1 MQSAMELPHSCLTV
15 PAHEMSF
22 TLRRATGVTLQHH
35 EILPLPRKISLMIDR
50 NVIYNARSNR
60 RRPPTSPNTAPAT
73 KNDSPDESSSHMK
86 YHLHCA
92 DQQKSS
98 SNITKPKASSIEKIQ
113 SRLNFSIEDGF
124 CLKNNRFF
132 NRSKFSNCDR
142 KINTNLFQKSID
154 KSVDFFCVSFDF
166 FWLQNILVCP
176 APRFI

>member
-35 EILPLPRKISLMIDR
+35 EILPLPRKISLIIDR
-50 NVIYNARSNR
+50 NVIYNARSDR

-113 SRLNFSIEDGF
+113 SRLNFCSRRWILSKKHSIF
-124 CLKNNRFF
+124 QSVQIFKL
-132 NRSKFSNCDR
+132 RSKN
-142 KINTNLFQKSID
+142 Q
-154 KSVDFFCVSFDF
+154 
-166 FWLQNILVCP
+166 
-176 APRFI
+176 